1 MANGIIRLDEGWR
14 LDEGHHLDQPPNIPA
29 PVIPPRRRRSNATSK
44 SNRTIM
50 SDFIPK
56 KRELRKAWLQNLS
69 NKAAA
74 QVVAGGGTAA
84 TATSL
89 KTEADALIAAY
100 DATDAAKTAYEGKKA
115 VEADVEATGLSNIR
129 NLLTTLKVL
138 PNWKP
143 SGADAELQSSAT
155 GSEFDP
161 NTYKAEITVSI
172 KGGLITLDFKKR
184 GVDGLAI
191 YARLRGS
198 QGWTKLG
205 VDTSSPYIDGRPL
218 AVAGVA
224 ETREYMA
231 RGIID
236 DVEIGIESNI
246 VSITYAG

>member
-1 MANGIIRLDEGWR
+1 MADY
-14 LDEGHHLDQPPNIPA
+14 IP
-29 PVIPPRRRRSNATSK
+29 T
-44 SNRTIM
+44 
-50 SDFIPK
+50 
-56 KRELRKAWLQNLS
+56 KRELRKAWLQNVS

-74 QVVAGGGTAA
+74 QVVAGGGAAA

-89 KTEADALIAAY
+89 KTSADAIIAAY
-100 DATDAAKTAYEGKKA
+100 DATDTAKTTFEGKKA
-115 VEADVEATGLSNIR
+115 MEADTEATGLSNIR
-129 NLLTTLKVL
+129 SLLTTLKVL
-138 PNWKP
+138 PNWKS
-143 SGADAELQSSAT
+143 SGADAELQASTTS
-155 GSEFDP
+155 SEFDP

-172 KGGLITLDFKKR
+172 KGGLITVEFKKR
-184 GVDGLAI
+184 GVDGVVI

-236 DVEIGIESNI
+236 DEEIGIESDI